1 MDIYHTIVRPL
12 ITEKS
17 THLSQTKAKERG
29 GIYTF
34 EVNPKARKPEIKDA
48 IEKIYGVK
56 VLSVH
61 TQNRRGKTRRFR
73 LRVGESSGTKRA
85 IVTVDP
91 NSAIDLF

>member
-1 MDIYHTIVRPL
+1 MDIFHTIIRPL

-17 THLSQTKAKERG
+17 THHSQTKAKGRG

-48 IEKIYGVK
+48 VEKIYGVK

-61 TQNRRGKTRRFR
+61 TQIRRGKTRRR
-73 LRVGESSGTKRA
+73 RVGVGVTPSIKRA
-85 IVTVDP
+85 IVAVDP